1 MPAQTYTITQSTFEA
16 ESGENISG
24 GGNSTVTLV
33 LAPTL
38 GYTIS
43 SGSFTTQNLPAEVD
57 SVVFS
62 QAGVNINALVTFA
75 AGFIMPAADV
85 TLLIDIDGVATE
97 NIFNISGRYLTTETN
112 TTTLSGITPFSVSGN
127 VGDEI
132 TLFTRTFTAD
142 PGYYFYTKPYYYQDP
157 APRNRSNYLITWQDN
172 ALGESFSSRIYTV
185 KYVVQ
190 NTSEVL
196 NDIYFVAA
204 AEASYVAPVAVVN
217 SYSVQIVDWTP
228 GGGSRNLIFY
238 GDSGAT
244 FVLTEEIDGFGVGIS
259 NLTLQDSG
267 SLIVPISA
275 GANSSVQTK
284 VYTYTLSGNI
294 ASPFLQNNPI
304 VINQPSS

>member
-217 SYSVQIVDWTP
+217 SYGVQQGDWTP

-244 FVLTEEIDGFGVGIS
+244 FVLTEGINGFGVGIS
-259 NLTLQDSG
+259 NLTIQDSG

-275 GANSSVQTK
+275 GANSSGLTK

>member
-33 LAPTL
+33 IAPAA
-38 GYTIS
+38 GYAIS

-112 TTTLSGITPFSVSGN
+112 TTTLSTITPFSVSGN

-172 ALGESFSSRIYTV
+172 AVGESFSSRIYTV

-204 AEASYVAPVAVVN
+204 AEASYVAPAAVVN

-238 GDSGAT
+238 GDPGAT

-259 NLTLQDSG
+259 NLTLQGSG
-267 SLIVPISA
+267 SLMVTISA
-275 GANSSVQTK
+275 GANSSGSTK

>member
-33 LAPTL
+33 LAPTS

-97 NIFNISGRYLTTETN
+97 NIFDISGRYLTTETN

-172 ALGESFSSRIYTV
+172 AVGESFSSRIYTV

-275 GANSSVQTK
+275 GANSSGLTK